1 MKPRKPKSGQADML
15 ADIAKLSQFPT
26 RKKRQPHK
34 FEGPLNPREVRALS
48 AMLKRPITREELDA
62 IAGASNGPELVN
74 QLRDR
79 GLELPCFRLGSYDM
93 DGIWI
98 FRGLYMLTQK
108 DRAQVAKALTTKK
121 KADSAKSTHAASE
134 QATTTEAE
142 ATHAR

>member
-1 MKPRKPKSGQADML
+1 MKSRKPAQEQPDLL
-15 ADIAKLSQFPT
+15 ADIAKLSRFPP
-26 RKKRQPHK
+26 RKQRQPHK

-108 DRAQVAKALTTKK
+108 DRAQVAKALTKK
-121 KADSAKSTHAASE
+121 KADPAESTHAASK
-134 QATTTEAE
+134 ANPEAD
-142 ATHAR
+142 HAQS

>member
-1 MKPRKPKSGQADML
+1 MKPRKPAPEQPDLL

-26 RKKRQPHK
+26 RKKRQSHK

-48 AMLKRPITREELDA
+48 AMLKRPITREELDT

-98 FRGLYMLTQK
+98 FRGLYLLTQK
-108 DRAQVAKALTTKK
+108 DRAQVAKALTKK
-121 KADSAKSTHAASE
+121 KADSAKSTHTASE
-134 QATTTEAE
+134 ATEE
-142 ATHAR
+142 SDGGRHG

>member
-1 MKPRKPKSGQADML
+1 MSRRKPAPAPAPDQPDLL
-15 ADIAKLSQFPT
+15 ADVAKLSRFPT
-26 RKKRQPHK
+26 RKQRQPHK
-34 FEGPLNPREVRALS
+34 FDGPLNPREVRALS

-98 FRGLYMLTQK
+98 FRGLYMLTHK
-108 DRAQVAKALTTKK
+108 DRSQVAKALTKK

-134 QATTTEAE
+134 ANPEADHGE
-142 ATHAR
+142 